1 MSYTN
6 PKYKITAASKSNKI
20 IYVYLTDNSSYSGT
34 PIEYPST
41 NISLQYLPKSDDT
54 FEPIIASQLNLSIDV
69 TDNQA
74 NMPDF
79 TSLDDRKYLV
89 QVYIDSTIYWTG
101 WSMSDSVTI
110 SYTTGRKE
118 VSFNAVDGLGMLEK
132 ILYPISTSY
141 YLTELDTCTDYILN
155 SLLQI
160 GFPTGLNIVNG
171 ISYFAQ
177 GMIDRSTDTSNEP
190 FSQTFIRLTTFLD
203 DNSVITNC
211 LDILK
216 QILSSFGAR
225 IFQAENKWFIVTP
238 TEFAQSSYYYTE
250 TQSDGTFVTS
260 GLRASTKQIQGFTD
274 NTSGLYFV
282 DNSQNKI
289 LKKGYNKIKY
299 VKDINYP
306 SNFISNANLKIFSG
320 DTAFAWSTYTTGTG
334 GSVKLKNYTNSPNNS
349 WVLNQNP
356 STTLQSGIIPLN
368 IPEVKFNDTI
378 SLSLDFTNIVSNSS
392 ATKMCFVYITLTSGT
407 IIYHLNSNKAWT
419 TTGTDYYYVKYDGGV
434 YPAAAPS
441 LTKTETIDIPP
452 APLSGVIYISVYVDS
467 TCISFCEVSNMQLN
481 VSQLFKQVTTQSYI
495 TNIDE
500 YVYTPNISLGY
511 NYSISGKYYYRG
523 FFSDSSGNILTNW
536 YRMEYPTDYYNSLC
550 ELIIKQY
557 SNILENNI
565 INIDSSIYGID
576 NNTRTISM
584 GWMLTSTDTDTV
596 NSVASNKYL
605 IGNSTFNLVS
615 NEIQATLLDIN
626 DNNISTTL
634 TTTYVNNN
642 PARVFG
648 RQRSLGQT
656 TSAAALAA
664 SLTSNIIYQSGDR
677 FYIDSNVSLTFNG
690 GNLYYKVQSEDVVS
704 TSIFHIDPT
713 GKIIAFSPR

>member
-6 PKYKITAASKSNKI
+6 PLYKITAASKSDKI
-20 IYVYLTDNSSYSGT
+20 IYVYLTDNSSYTGS

-41 NISLQYLPKSDDT
+41 NLSLQYLPQSDDT
-54 FEPIIASQLNLSIDV
+54 FEPIIASQLNISIDV

-89 QVYIDSTIYWTG
+89 QIYIGSTIYWTG

-118 VSFNAVDGLGMLEK
+118 VSFNAIDGLGMLEK

-141 YLTELDTCTDYILN
+141 YLTGLDTCTDYILN
-155 SLLQI
+155 SLDQI
-160 GFPTGLNIVNG
+160 QFPTGLNIING
-171 ISYFAQ
+171 ISYFAE
-177 GMIDRSTDTSNEP
+177 GMLNRIDGSEHTP

-203 DNSVITNC
+203 DTSVITNC

-216 QILSSFGAR
+216 QILSSFGAK
-225 IFQAENKWFIVTP
+225 IYQAENKWFIVTP
-238 TEFAQSSYYYTE
+238 TQFAQSSYYYTE
-250 TQSDGTFVTS
+250 TLSDGTLVGS
-260 GLRASTKQIQGFTD
+260 GTRASTKQIQGFTG

-282 DNSQNKI
+282 DNGQNKI

-306 SNFISNANLKIFSG
+306 SNFISNANLKIFTG
-320 DTAFAWSTYTTGTG
+320 DTAFAWNTYTTGTG
-334 GSVKLKNYTNSPNNS
+334 GYVKLKNYTNAPNNS
-349 WVLNQNP
+349 WVLSQNTG
-356 STTLQSGIIPLN
+356 TTIETGIQPTN

-378 SLSLDFTNIVSNSS
+378 SLSIDFSNIIPNSS
-392 ATKMCFVYITLTSGT
+392 ATKMCYVKITLISGG
-407 IIYHLNSNKAWT
+407 INYYLNHNSAWT

-434 YPAAAPS
+434 YPTAAPP
-441 LTKTETIDIPP
+441 LTKTETINLPS
-452 APLSGVIYISVYVDS
+452 APIAGPLTISLYINSD
-467 TCISFCEVSNMQLN
+467 CITWIEVSNMQLN
-481 VSQLFKQVTTQSYI
+481 VTQLFKQVTTESYI
-495 TNIDE
+495 NNIDE
-500 YVYTPNISLGY
+500 YVYAPNIALGY
-511 NYSISGKYYYRG
+511 NYSINGKYYYRG
-523 FFSDSSGNILTNW
+523 FLSDSSGNILTNW

-565 INIDSSIYGID
+565 INVDGNIYGID
-576 NNTRTISM
+576 NSTRTLSM
-584 GWMLTSTDTDTV
+584 GWMITSTDTDTV
-596 NSVASNKYL
+596 NSISSNKYL

-626 DNNISTTL
+626 DTNISTTL
-634 TTTYVNNN
+634 ITTYINTN

-648 RQRSLGQT
+648 RQRSAGQT
-656 TSAAALAA
+656 TSIGAMAAP
-664 SLTSNIIYQSGDR
+664 LTSNLLWQNGQY
-677 FYIDSNVSLTFNG
+677 FYTDSNVSLAFNG

-704 TSIFHIDPT
+704 TQIWHIDPA
-713 GKIIAFSPR
+713 GKIIGFGPR